1 MSVGPGLPSRQIRL
15 STKSGW
21 TKFFEAIGAVFVVFF
36 FVVGTILLTGL
47 LLAWPVMI
55 ALGVWHSYY
64 HEVPALGWLATF
76 ISVVA
81 VHSVFHAAKYE
92 KKQD

>member
-1 MSVGPGLPSRQIRL
+1 MNAPGLPNRQLRKKS
-15 STKSGW
+15 ST
-21 TKFFEAIGAVFVVFF
+21 TDFLEAVGLFVSITFGVIFA
-36 FVVGTILLTGL
+36 ILGVGL